1 MMQKRELF
9 RMILIQY
16 FMCYTCTMLAT
27 VVFTNLQDP
36 PETTVSVRYL
46 WQAAIFS
53 CCAGLPSL
61 LYYSKEG
68 LSRKQWWIRTAIHTV
83 LLEAILMT
91 AGYCIGMYRGTGGA
105 AAFFVTILVVDL
117 LVRLFTYLSDRLTA
131 DAINRALRERRR
143 DVPSAE
149 ETGGNR

>member
-1 MMQKRELF
+1 MQKRELF

-27 VVFTNLQDP
+27 VVFVSLQNP
-36 PETTVSVRYL
+36 PEPTVPVRYL

-53 CCAGLPSL
+53 CCAGLPAL
-61 LYYSKEG
+61 LYYSKEE

-91 AGYCIGMYRGTGGA
+91 AGYCIGMYRGSAGA
-105 AAFFVTILVVDL
+105 AAFFVTVLVVDL

-131 DAINRALRERRR
+131 DAINRALQERRR
-143 DVPSAE
+143 NARSAD